1 MDPTTGSAATEPAAS
16 GATPPRRTGGAQM
29 PTWQQGRQ
37 RRRVHI
43 LAAVIA
49 LAAATTIFVVFDKL
63 RASNYIHIPAKP
75 QLVADVDLRIANP
88 AEAFGQG
95 EDEARK
101 DIAAGKLRLRL
112 VGSEKPSDEDRAR
125 QRRLKQ
131 RYGIDWQFIEIP
143 APVKALAGKD
153 GGAVGFKDGGKTP
166 AHVLAARAAGY
177 NHLVQDEIAR
187 RHGAEFLEK
196 LLKGEEP

>member
-1 MDPTTGSAATEPAAS
+1 MDPTTSSAAPTPAAT
-16 GATPPRRTGGAQM
+16 GLAPAHRTGGAQM
-29 PTWQQGRQ
+29 PVWQQARGL
-37 RRRVHI
+37 RRVHVM
-43 LAAVIA
+43 AAVIA
-49 LAAATTIFVVFDKL
+49 LVAATTIFVVFDKL
-63 RASNYIHIPAKP
+63 RASNHIHIPAKP

-143 APVKALAGKD
+143 APIKVEAGKD